1 MIAELNMQL
10 NARLKIFTTST
21 FITLEESQSLLCVLL
36 LFSAVRVF
44 ANPCKVVCRA
54 VQGTK
59 VVCVCVQE
67 SNVGNLC
74 SRVTGD
80 GKDEMLSLH
89 VHPQFLIACAL
100 VAWMGMCLRG

>member
-1 MIAELNMQL
+1 M
-10 NARLKIFTTST
+10 R
-21 FITLEESQSLLCVLL
+21 
-36 LFSAVRVF
+36 
-44 ANPCKVVCRA
+44 
-54 VQGTK
+54 
-59 VVCVCVQE
+59 VQE